1 MRSIESKKDIER
13 RRKRNQIIV
22 GLIMIFIMLGSTF
35 AIIIDSLSN
44 EGSKGNNKIEYNGYE
59 FIENNGFWITK
70 IGNYNF
76 AFSYN
81 PEQTSE
87 IGGEFQ
93 TLDKYYGVPLYFST
107 ESESAMNEIYRNL
120 NGIVER
126 TQAACIEEKECPE
139 DWPIK
144 DCSNNFIII
153 KESNESKIIQQ
164 DKCVFI
170 YGESENLTQI
180 TDGFLFKIMGIKS

>member
-1 MRSIESKKDIER
+1 
-13 RRKRNQIIV
+13 
-22 GLIMIFIMLGSTF
+22 
-35 AIIIDSLSN
+35 
-44 EGSKGNNKIEYNGYE
+44 
-59 FIENNGFWITK
+59 
-70 IGNYNF
+70 
-76 AFSYN
+76 
-81 PEQTSE
+81 
-87 IGGEFQ
+87 
-93 TLDKYYGVPLYFST
+93 
-107 ESESAMNEIYRNL
+107 MNEIYRNL
-120 NGIVER
+120 TGIVER

-180 TDGFLFKIMGIKS
+180 ADGFLFKIMEIKS